1 MQQQQHHQQ
10 HNTLSSASGSPRGFA
25 PPGFEN
31 AQGMFQHVPSF
42 GGSPMQQQQQQQ
54 QQQQVMQQ
62 QQHQRQQISQAP
74 LLTPSHLSMA
84 TQEDRSAFDLWGGLG
99 FGALTSIFSD
109 QSDATTGSNRNQNL
123 ERTQSEG
130 VKDED
135 EGLNFHLPDM
145 DFDELE

>member
-10 HNTLSSASGSPRGFA
+10 RNALSSASGSPRGFA

-42 GGSPMQQQQQQQ
+42 GGSPMQQQQQRQ
-54 QQQQVMQQ
+54 
-62 QQHQRQQISQAP
+62 QRQQISQAP

-99 FGALTSIFSD
+99 FGAMTSIFSD
-109 QSDATTGSNRNQNL
+109 QSDATTGSNRNQQL